1 MNTFTRS
8 EKKPTKTWP
17 LAFIAAALLFT
28 GISAQAQQ
36 QITPY
41 PPGARPFYWW
51 GADNT
56 VWNYRLQIQQEQ
68 QRLSVLIDRARYIRF
83 SPAGY
88 LEHMR
93 QLNALRTRI
102 SKLNSQLRAYLNMH
116 WRR

>member
-1 MNTFTRS
+1 MNTFTRP
-8 EKKPTKTWP
+8 EKNPAKTGA
-17 LAFIAAALLFT
+17 LAFIAAVLLFT
-28 GISAQAQQ
+28 GISAQDQQ

-88 LEHMR
+88 REHMR
-93 QLNALRTRI
+93 QVNALRTRI
-102 SKLNSQLRAYLNMH
+102 SKLNGQLQAYLNMH
-116 WRR
+116 WPR

>member
-1 MNTFTRS
+1 MNTFTRP
-8 EKKPTKTWP
+8 EKNPAKTGA
-17 LAFIAAALLFT
+17 LAFIAVVLLFT

-56 VWNYRLQIQQEQ
+56 VWNFRLQIQQEQ
-68 QRLSVLIDRARYIRF
+68 QRLSVLINRARYIRF

-88 LEHMR
+88 REHMR
-93 QLNALRTRI
+93 QVNALKTRI
-102 SKLNSQLRAYLNMH
+102 SKLNGQLQAYLNLH
-116 WRR
+116 WRH